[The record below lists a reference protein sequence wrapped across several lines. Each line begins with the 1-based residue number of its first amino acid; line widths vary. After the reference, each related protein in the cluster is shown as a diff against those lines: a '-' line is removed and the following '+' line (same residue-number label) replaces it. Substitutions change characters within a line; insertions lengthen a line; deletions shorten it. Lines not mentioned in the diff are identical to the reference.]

1 MEIERKFLFDKIPK
15 ELFIIKTYYVEQG
28 YLSIE
33 PEVRIRKK
41 QPDSEALYI
50 ICIKSNGEL
59 VREEV
64 EINIQQGQYDTLRN
78 IIGKEFITKEF
89 YEFKLYDG
97 NILEFSIVDKGMA
110 TEFMY
115 GEVEFSSVEDANN
128 FKVPEFFGQEVTYD
142 KDYKMKN
149 YWKKTRN

>member
-15 ELFIIKTYYVEQG
+15 ELSIVKKYYVEQG

-41 QPDSEALYI
+41 QSDSEALYI

-59 VREEV
+59 IREEV
-64 EINIQQGQYDTLRN
+64 EINIPQGQYNTLKN
-78 IIGKEFITKEF
+78 IIDKEFITKEF

-97 NILEFSIVDKGMA
+97 NILEFSIVDKEMA

-115 GEVEFSSVEDANN
+115 GEVEFMSVEDANN

-149 YWKKTRN
+149 YWKKTRI